1 MSLEGR
7 FRGKLLLI
15 VLLLCATLGA
25 QANSLTAEQESHHG
39 VGSTAAGCVTSARSQ
54 SCPQQPSQSQ
64 LPTSTAV
71 WVPPCDAVGVPREV
85 LLAAAPSRAP
95 PA

>member
-1 MSLEGR
+1 MSFEGR

-25 QANSLTAEQESHHG
+25 QTSSLASERETHHG
-39 VGSTAAGCVTSARSQ
+39 NDHCCRLCHLGPIPILPSAAVAVVVPIFS
-54 SCPQQPSQSQ
+54 
-64 LPTSTAV
+64 AV
-71 WVPPCDAVGVPREV
+71 WQTPSTGTDTPREV
-85 LLAAAPSRAP
+85 LLASAPSRAP